1 MKFPDF
7 KNKKVTIM
15 GLGLLGRGLN
25 DTKFFVEKGAEVT
38 VTDLKTKKE
47 LASSLKELK
56 GMPIKY
62 TLGKHDKKDFE
73 NADLIIR
80 NADVPASS
88 EFLKIAHDAKI
99 EVEMDESLFA
109 RYCPCPIIG
118 ITGTR
123 GKTTTATLIAEILK
137 LTGKKV
143 YLAGNIAGKATL
155 PLIDKVTKDDLIV
168 LELSSWQLQGFGAD
182 KISPHIAVVTNI
194 YPDHLNRYKNME
206 EYIEDKKNIYKFQ
219 KKSDYLILNNTN
231 AETKK
236 MNQQAD
242 SKILWFEKD
251 DIPADWDLKILGNHN
266 KENVAA
272 ALQVADI
279 FNLNQQAVR
288 KACEQFVGVENRLEP
303 IAEIDGVLFVN
314 DTTSTTPVATQA
326 AIDALDEFPILLIA
340 GGNDKNIEFDD
351 FAKDISS
358 RTKSI
363 FLLAGTATSEFKKKI
378 EKYGGEMIAS
388 IYEDMEKAVN
398 DAFQAS
404 EVGDVILLS
413 PGFASFGLFKNE
425 YDRGEQFIKAVKKL
439 KKHEKGRGKQQLET
453 QFGKILW
460 GRHGSTEKDTDE
472 IR

>member
-1 MKFPDF
+1 MTFPNF
-7 KNKKVTIM
+7 RNKKVTIM

-25 DTKFFVEKGAEVT
+25 DTKFFVEKGADVT
-38 VTDLKTKKE
+38 VTDLKSKKE
-47 LASSLKELK
+47 LEPSLKELK
-56 GMPIKY
+56 DLPIKY

-73 NADLIIR
+73 NADLILR
-80 NADVPASS
+80 NADVPADS
-88 EFLKIAHDAKI
+88 EFLKIAYDAGV

-123 GKTTTATLIAEILK
+123 GKTTTATLIAKILK
-137 LTGKKV
+137 LTGKTV
-143 YLAGNIAGKATL
+143 YLAGNIQGKATL
-155 PLIDKVTKDDLIV
+155 PLIDRVTKEDLIV

-182 KISPHIAVVTNI
+182 KISPHIAVFTNI
-194 YPDHLNRYKNME
+194 YPDHLNRYKNMA
-206 EYIEDKKNIYKFQ
+206 EYIEDKKNIYKYQ
-219 KKSDYLILNNTN
+219 KKSDFLILNNTN
-231 AETKK
+231 TETKK
-236 MNQQAD
+236 MGQEAD
-242 SKILWFEKD
+242 SKVLWFEKN

-279 FNLNQQAVR
+279 FDLDSKAVR
-288 KACEQFVGVENRLEP
+288 KVCEQFLGVENRLEP
-303 IAEIDGVLFVN
+303 VAEIDGVLFVN

-326 AIDALDEFPILLIA
+326 ALDALADFPTLLIA
-340 GGNDKNIEFDD
+340 GGNDKNIDFDEL
-351 FAKDISS
+351 AKDVSS

-363 FLLAGTATSEFKKKI
+363 FLLAGTATAEFKKKI
-378 EKYGGEMIAS
+378 EHYGGEMIAA
-388 IYEDMEKAVN
+388 IYENMEKAVN
-398 DAFQAS
+398 DAFEAS

-425 YDRGEQFIKAVKKL
+425 YDRGEQFKKAVKKL
-439 KKHEKGRGKQQLET
+439 QNKEKGRGKQELET